1 MDVITIES
9 SAFAQIMAKLKSL
22 EDKFIELRDK
32 AENPL
37 KDRWLDNQE
46 MMQILKIS
54 RRTLQTYR
62 DEKVIPFS
70 QVGSKIYY
78 KAADVEKFLKKNY
91 KKVSRF

>member
-22 EDKFIELRDK
+22 EDKFIELKDK

>member
-22 EDKFIELRDK
+22 EDKFIELKDK
-32 AENPL
+32 ADNPL

-46 MMQILKIS
+46 MMQLLKIS

-78 KAADVEKFLKKNY
+78 KAADVEKFLKNNY

>member
-22 EDKFIELRDK
+22 EEKFIELKDK
-32 AENPL
+32 ADNPL

-46 MMQILKIS
+46 IMEVLKIS

-62 DEKVIPFS
+62 TQKIFPYS

-78 KAADVEKFLKKNY
+78 KASDIEKFLKKNY
-91 KKVSRF
+91 HKASRF

>member
-22 EDKFIELRDK
+22 EDKFIELKDK
-32 AENPL
+32 ADNPL

-46 MMQILKIS
+46 MMQLLKIS
-54 RRTLQTYR
+54 RRTLQAYR

-70 QVGSKIYY
+70 KVGSKIYY
-78 KAADVEKFLKKNY
+78 KAADVEKFLKSNY
-91 KKVSRF
+91 RKLPRF

>member
-91 KKVSRF
+91 KKISRF